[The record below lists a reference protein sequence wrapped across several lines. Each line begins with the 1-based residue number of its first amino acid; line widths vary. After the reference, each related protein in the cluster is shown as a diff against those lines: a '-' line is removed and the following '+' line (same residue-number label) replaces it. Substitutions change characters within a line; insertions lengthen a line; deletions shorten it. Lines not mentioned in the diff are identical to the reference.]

1 MVTERGLIN
10 RQILS
15 RREVLKA
22 LGIIGGAAAASTLLP
37 EKWVRPLVE
46 AGVVPAHAQSSICS
60 SPMRF
65 SGCSDGQA
73 LWIPE
78 PELSLAIES
87 LGIVSPPC
95 VGVPLSFSFVLKDN
109 AGITVYSSGPYLFLT
124 SNFGDAD
131 ANVRV
136 LFSHMTGIP
145 YAFFAHW
152 EFADPVDPSVGQMTC
167 DWRYGVPPLP

>member
-1 MVTERGLIN
+1 MKGKR
-10 RQILS
+10 RAPSAHILS

-22 LGIIGGAAAASTLLP
+22 LGIIGGATAASALLP
-37 EKWVRPLVE
+37 EKWVKPVVE
-46 AGVVPAHAQSSICS
+46 AGVVPAHAQSSVCNT
-60 SPMRF
+60 PMRLI
-65 SGCSDGQA
+65 GCSDGQA

-78 PELSLAIES
+78 PELSLAVES

-109 AGITVYSSGPYLFLT
+109 TGVTVYSSGPHLFLT

-136 LFSHMTGIP
+136 PFNHMTGIP

-152 EFADPVDPSVGQMTC
+152 DFVDPSEGQMTC